1 MSAIDQFRA
10 AWAPRLLSVLRIM
23 SALLFLQHGLAK
35 WVGFPAVPGM
45 GAASLSTLSGAG
57 GVIEIVGSV
66 LLALGLFSVPVA
78 FIMSGEMAI
87 AYFVAHAPNNFFP
100 LLNRGEAAILFSFIF
115 LYIAAAGPGPWSLD
129 AARK

>member
-1 MSAIDQFRA
+1 MLAIDQLRA

-23 SALLFLQHGLAK
+23 TSLLFLQHGMAK
-35 WVGFPAVPGM
+35 WVGFPVVPGM
-45 GAASLSTLSGAG
+45 GSPSLITLSGFG
-57 GVIEIVGSV
+57 GGIELVGSV

-115 LYIAAAGPGPWSLD
+115 LYIAAAGPGPWSVD

>member
-1 MSAIDQFRA
+1 MLAIDQIRA

-23 SALLFLQHGLAK
+23 TSLLFLQHGMAK
-35 WVGFPAVPGM
+35 WVGFPVVPGM
-45 GAASLSTLSGAG
+45 GAANLMTLSGFG
-57 GVIEIVGSV
+57 GIIEIVGSV

-100 LLNRGEAAILFSFIF
+100 LLNRGEAAILFSFVF

-129 AARK
+129 AKRK

>member
-1 MSAIDQFRA
+1 MRAIDQLRA
-10 AWAPRLLSVLRIM
+10 TWAPRLLSVLRIM
-23 SALLFLQHGLAK
+23 SALLFLQHGMAK

-45 GAASLSTLSGAG
+45 GAASLSTLSGVG
-57 GVIEIVGSV
+57 GIIEIVGSV

-87 AYFVAHAPNNFFP
+87 AYFVAHAPNSFFP
-100 LLNRGEAAILFSFIF
+100 LLNRGEAAILFSFVF

-129 AARK
+129 AKRK